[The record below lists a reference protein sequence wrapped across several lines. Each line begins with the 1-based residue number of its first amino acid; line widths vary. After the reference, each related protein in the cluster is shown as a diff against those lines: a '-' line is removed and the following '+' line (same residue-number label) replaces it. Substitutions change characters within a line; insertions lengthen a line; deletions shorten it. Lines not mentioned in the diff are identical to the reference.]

1 LSMKP
6 RSLLL
11 LLTAVLLFTA
21 NLLAQD
27 YSGTWVA
34 NIEKS
39 KFGNSPHKSY
49 VLKIEKIGP
58 VTYLQTID
66 EVYPDGRQRHQQ
78 FARIY
83 DGKEHPIFDDGKE
96 PPGAPKG
103 LTQICT
109 PVDPLTRHIVV
120 KQNGTVVLTIDSKM
134 APDKKT
140 MINQMTFPARDGQE
154 ASVQTHVFE
163 RQ

>member
-1 LSMKP
+1 MKP
-6 RSLLL
+6 KSLLQL
-11 LLTAVLLFTA
+11 LPAVLVFTA

-39 KFGNSPHKSY
+39 KFGDSPHKSY
-49 VLKIEKIGP
+49 VMKVEKIGP
-58 VTYLQTID
+58 DTFLQTID
-66 EVYPDGRQRHQQ
+66 EVYLDGRERHQQ

-83 DGKEHPIFDDGKE
+83 DGKEHPIYDDGKE
-96 PPGAPKG
+96 HPGVPKG

-120 KQNGTVVLTIDSKM
+120 KQNGKVVLTIDSKM
-134 APDKKT
+134 APDRKT
-140 MINQMTFPARDGQE
+140 MINQMTYPAQDGAE
-154 ASVQTHVFE
+154 AGGQTHVFE